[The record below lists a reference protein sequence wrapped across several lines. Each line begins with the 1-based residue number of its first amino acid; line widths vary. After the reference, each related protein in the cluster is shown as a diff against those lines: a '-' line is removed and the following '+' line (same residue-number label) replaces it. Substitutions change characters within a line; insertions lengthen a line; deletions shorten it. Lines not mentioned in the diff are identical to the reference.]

1 MMQLRQEVV
10 MRQEMVQTPQQILRS
25 ELLQLPMMLLEARLK
40 LEVEENPVLEFDE
53 AGLDLQDETP
63 EEAEK
68 AETEDEVDWD
78 EAVSDEENW
87 NELLNE
93 DTTPE
98 YARNTPQ
105 STQELLDIPRPQ
117 IQTLQETLIEQLQMD
132 NQLSRADQRIGL
144 EIIGNLEDS
153 GYLGVSVD
161 QVAVIL
167 DVQPAD
173 VLRVLKRVQRY
184 DPIGIASRDLQEC
197 LLVQMDALREVGVS
211 HPVAREVIE
220 SHFENFSAKRYEILA
235 RKLAVSL
242 EEIKDAFLFIS
253 RLNPRPGIG
262 EMKDKENYIIPDLVV
277 EKVERELEDGSKDEE
292 FVVSLVEGTMPSVRI
307 SRTYENM
314 LRAGRTKVDKSVRE
328 FIVRKVESARWFI
341 NAIQQRRETMLKVM
355 RSIVKLQMDF
365 FLFGKEHIRP
375 MILRDVAEDIEMD
388 ISTISRVTNRK
399 YVQTEW
405 GVFELKYFFSEGMVS
420 ESGED
425 VSTKIIKGKLK
436 DIVDAENKKRPLS
449 DQKIAEMLADDGYKV
464 ARRTVQKYR
473 EQMDIPVKR
482 LRREI

>member
-53 AGLDLQDETP
+53 AGLDMQDETP
-63 EEAEK
+63 EDGEK
-68 AETEDEVDWD
+68 AESEDEVDWD

-117 IQTLQETLIEQLQMD
+117 IQTLQETLIEQMQMD

-144 EIIGNLEDS
+144 ELIGNLEDS
-153 GYLGVSVD
+153 GYLGVSVE

-167 DVQPAD
+167 DVEPAD

-197 LLVQMDALREVGVS
+197 LLVQMEALAEVGVD
-211 HPVAREVIE
+211 HPVAREIIRE
-220 SHFENFSAKRYEILA
+220 HFENFSAKRYEVLA
-235 RKLAVSL
+235 RRLAVSL
-242 EEIKDAFLFIS
+242 EEIKEAFLFIS

-262 EMKDKENYIIPDLVV
+262 E
-277 EKVERELEDGSKDEE
+277 
-292 FVVSLVEGTMPSVRI
+292 
-307 SRTYENM
+307 
-314 LRAGRTKVDKSVRE
+314 
-328 FIVRKVESARWFI
+328 
-341 NAIQQRRETMLKVM
+341 
-355 RSIVKLQMDF
+355 
-365 FLFGKEHIRP
+365 
-375 MILRDVAEDIEMD
+375 
-388 ISTISRVTNRK
+388 
-399 YVQTEW
+399 
-405 GVFELKYFFSEGMVS
+405 
-420 ESGED
+420 
-425 VSTKIIKGKLK
+425 
-436 DIVDAENKKRPLS
+436 
-449 DQKIAEMLADDGYKV
+449 
-464 ARRTVQKYR
+464 
-473 EQMDIPVKR
+473 
-482 LRREI
+482 